1 MLRACVRDALWLKF
15 IAAPTLN
22 KSSQRWSILVV
33 LSLARIAMGFQFQ
46 AVASLSP
53 QLIEA
58 FEADYTT
65 IGTLVGLYLLPG
77 IVVALPSGY
86 LGARFGEKRLS
97 VVGLGL
103 MTVGG
108 ILAAIADTY
117 TLAVVARLV
126 AGTGVVLQFVMMTK
140 MVSEWFAGSELVF
153 AMGLYLNGWPIGISL
168 ALMVQPGLAE
178 ATSWQFV
185 MLTTAMLSA
194 AALLLVA
201 FLYQSPPDAGPATAR
216 PRNWALSRNDVLLMT
231 LVGWIWMLL
240 NMGFV
245 IIASFAPILLYSR
258 GMTFAEATTLV
269 SLSVWL
275 AVIAVPAGA
284 YLASRLNRPDIVII
298 VCALVGSVTIALL
311 PFTSIEIVLFT
322 IMGLITFASAGVITS
337 LPIEVTHPGNR
348 TQALGLFYTW
358 WYVGLAVGPPLA
370 GLGFDITGN
379 ANISM
384 LMAAGFTFLVL
395 PSLVTFRHFQ
405 RKLSDRATAP

>member
-1 MLRACVRDALWLKF
+1 MPFVQTSYTFKF
-15 IAAPTLN
+15 VN
-22 KSSQRWSILVV
+22 NSSQRWWILVV
-33 LSLARIAMGFQFQ
+33 LSLARVAMGFQFQ

-65 IGTLVGLYLLPG
+65 IGTLVGLYLFPG

-97 VVGLGL
+97 VLGL
-103 MTVGG
+103 ALMTAGG
-108 ILAAIADTY
+108 ILAAISDTY
-117 TLAVVARLV
+117 TGAVIARLI

-140 MVSEWFAGSELVF
+140 MVSDWFSGSQLVF

-168 ALMVQPGLAE
+168 ALVVQPGLAD

-201 FLYQSPPDAGPATAR
+201 FLYRPPADAPPATAR
-216 PRNWALSRNDVLLMT
+216 LRGWVLGHREMVLIS
-231 LVGWIWMLL
+231 LAGWIWMLL

-245 IIASFAPILLYSR
+245 IIASFAPILLHSR
-258 GMTFAEATTLV
+258 GMTFAEATTVV

-284 YLASRLNRPDIVII
+284 YLASRLHRPDVVII
-298 VCALVGSVTIALL
+298 TCALVGSVTIALL
-311 PFTSIEIVLFT
+311 PYTSIEIVLFA

-358 WYVGLAVGPPLA
+358 WYVGLAVGPPIA

-384 LMAAGFTFLVL
+384 LLAAGFTFLVL
-395 PSLVTFRHFQ
+395 PSLVAFRHFQ
-405 RKLSDRATAP
+405 RKLGLRTAAS